1 MSGTFG
7 LVRPFAS
14 SHWLARRVMRVKE
27 TPTLATTWKTIAVR
41 IERPS
46 EVALADFLAAIRSW
60 LDHHCIMLA
69 DFRTKGDVFDA
80 LFDNPRDARL
90 FERRFAAQP
99 TSSVRARVTPRRS
112 VSATTSSVAAP
123 ALGGLV
129 PEGSAI

>member
-1 MSGTFG
+1 VSGTFG

-69 DFRTKGDVFDA
+69 NFRGKTDVFDA
-80 LFDNPRDARL
+80 VFDNPRDARL
-90 FERRFAAQP
+90 FERRFAIQP
-99 TSSVRARVTPRRS
+99 TISVPERVASRRPAR
-112 VSATTSSVAAP
+112 TTISPAP
-123 ALGGLV
+123 TVGGLA
-129 PEGSAI
+129 PMGDAA